1 MCTLR
6 LVRAIRYHKP
16 TGWKQF
22 HVNNATSLYN
32 KVCSGE
38 QFIKMKILNVAEK
51 NDAAKNLAG
60 YLSGG
65 NIRRVSKNE
74 NVVWWSM

>member
-6 LVRAIRYHKP
+6 LLRGIYHTP
-16 TGWKQF
+16 TGWRQF
-22 HVNNATSLYN
+22 HMNSGPILCN
-32 KVCSGE
+32 KVDSVKQLVG
-38 QFIKMKILNVAEK
+38 MKILNVAEK

-65 NIRRVSKNE
+65 NIRRVSMN
-74 NVVWWSM
+74 